1 MMRLECAAVLRQLQ
15 AYHDDELQVAD
26 QIAVAGHLDGCT
38 RCRAV
43 LADLEQIGD
52 LLRTEAPGRTAMPC
66 DEAAAFVS
74 TVVNR
79 ARVEDSVSFV
89 SWVRE
94 LFDDRRVVY
103 SSVGGATAT
112 LACIVV
118 MLTMMR
124 FGAGERTDS
133 LAGMLNVLSGPAAQM
148 QPIVIRPLVIDARVI
163 IQPALDKFSGL
174 DAFGENDITDSVL
187 AFSAVGT
194 SEGRVSNV
202 EVNDGTNGIAMAS
215 MDSKRIEGLVEA
227 MSKTRFEPIMKEG
240 DPVSVNMVWFVAH
253 TTVRGTGRRH
263 LGGPQYR
270 TRRRNVV

>member
-1 MMRLECAAVLRQLQ
+1 MKRLACTVVLRQLQ

-26 QIAVAGHLDGCT
+26 QIAVAGHLDGCES
-38 RCRAV
+38 CREAFREFD
-43 LADLEQIGD
+43 DLGN
-52 LLRTEAPGRTAMPC
+52 LLRAEAPGHAPLPR
-66 DEAAAFVS
+66 DEAASFVS

-103 SSVGGATAT
+103 SSVGAATAT
-112 LACIVV
+112 LACLVI

-124 FGAGERTDS
+124 FGAGDRTDS
-133 LAGMLNVLSGPAAQM
+133 LAAMLNGLSGPSVPV
-148 QPIVIRPLVIDARVI
+148 QPIVIRPIVVDARVTM
-163 IQPALDKFSGL
+163 PRALDKFSGS
-174 DAFGENDITDSVL
+174 DIYDVSDSVL
-187 AFSAVGT
+187 ALSGVVT
-194 SEGRVSNV
+194 SEGRVSNI

-215 MDSKRIEGLVEA
+215 MDSKRIETLVDA
-227 MSKTRFEPIMKEG
+227 MARTRFEPVMKEG

-263 LGGPQYR
+263 LDGPQYR
-270 TRRRNVV
+270 PRRRNIA